1 MGANKGRPQ
10 TPVWSRGLIAT
21 FWLKRAPGF
30 WWSVISAVLAV
41 VVGARLIGWP
51 ISGAMSLTRA
61 AETRNRRLA
70 GYRLP
75 LHAGLAWRPGVA
87 DMARIGTEPSCRDR
101 LQSHFRKARLDSQ
114 HRVLVAH
121 SHASCRN
128 ICCNGTRR
136 ASDFENVVFGACVQC
151 HSDASM
157 YSDCQSKSLS
167 VASAVA
173 LARRLTASA
182 CTVDSLAAGWIRG
195 PPRCAHAQSASSLR
209 HRSHGIR
216 SARFACAT
224 TQTTNAAF
232 SDFPSHV

>member
-1 MGANKGRPQ
+1 MPVSHGGQGSQTWRALGRNQ
-10 TPVWSRGLIAT
+10 AAAIVCNRTFERRGWIHNIGSWSRILTHRAAT
-21 FWLKRAPGF
+21 FA
-30 WWSVISAVLAV
+30 ATALA
-41 VVGARLIGWP
+41 GPP
-51 ISGAMSLTRA
+51 ISRTSY
-61 AETRNRRLA
+61 LA
-70 GYRLP
+70 
-75 LHAGLAWRPGVA
+75 HVW
-87 DMARIGTEPSCRDR
+87 
-101 LQSHFRKARLDSQ
+101 
-114 HRVLVAH
+114 
-121 SHASCRN
+121 
-128 ICCNGTRR
+128 
-136 ASDFENVVFGACVQC
+136 C

-157 YSDCQSKSLS
+157 YSDCQSESLS

-173 LARRLTASA
+173 VARRLTASA